1 MGFFPLGLI
10 CICHGENNIWI
21 LPARNTETARN
32 LLTLRWEPAE
42 NLWTVIHWQPDAR
55 GQLKSKSKAQR
66 YVTSLRRDTGKQF
79 PDSAEG
85 ANGLQQ
91 VEAIRRGVIMLINN
105 KK

>member
-1 MGFFPLGLI
+1 M
-10 CICHGENNIWI
+10 CHGENNIW
-21 LPARNTETARN
+21 NTETAQN

-79 PDSAEG
+79 SNSAEG